1 MTLRGRSVAVA
12 GALLL
17 LGIGT
22 TAWASKGK
30 TTRTPAEKCTVQKLR
45 AAARFEVCL
54 LAAQAN
60 VVGTSAA
67 PDTSTCDSD
76 IATKWQK
83 IESKAAGACPVGTGD
98 LASVLDQVSSSAS
111 SLSAAIVPSH

>member
-17 LGIGT
+17 LGTGT

-67 PDTSTCDSD
+67 PGHQHVRLGHC
-76 IATKWQK
+76 
-83 IESKAAGACPVGTGD
+83 
-98 LASVLDQVSSSAS
+98 DQVAED
-111 SLSAAIVPSH
+111 